1 MSWKGLIEDEL
12 RCKKLLDTKEFKS
25 IYIPYQVQ
33 IVHDICVNEKCWYL
47 RSFVDQKSIRYKL
60 TTGTPP
66 LSVLGNECCAENRFY
81 KTAQEAIVSIES
93 INLSPSIRG
102 KKNMKKFLFSGDQ
115 IYRSHGYKTMILSA
129 IRDGMVAWHRM
140 GFEYYSPTDKM
151 KVFNEFRRYYQE
163 MNDVECPY
171 KSLRD
176 AKTKD
181 FFHTDKT
188 FTQWLE
194 ERNYYGIRMIRRIPD
209 AS

>member
-1 MSWKGLIEDEL
+1 MSCRG
-12 RCKKLLDTKEFKS
+12 LLDIEEFKS
-25 IYIPYQVQ
+25 IYTPYNVF
-33 IVHDICVNEKCWYL
+33 IEKDECVNEKCWHL
-47 RSFVDQKSIRYKL
+47 KTFVDKKALRYKL
-60 TTGTPP
+60 TSGNPP

-81 KTAQEAIVSIES
+81 KIAEEAIVSIES
-93 INLSPSIRG
+93 INLNPSIRG

-115 IYRSHGYKTMILSA
+115 VYRAHGYKTMILSA

-163 MNDVECPY
+163 INNAECPY

-194 ERNYYGIRMIRRIPD
+194 EKNYYGIRMIRRIPD